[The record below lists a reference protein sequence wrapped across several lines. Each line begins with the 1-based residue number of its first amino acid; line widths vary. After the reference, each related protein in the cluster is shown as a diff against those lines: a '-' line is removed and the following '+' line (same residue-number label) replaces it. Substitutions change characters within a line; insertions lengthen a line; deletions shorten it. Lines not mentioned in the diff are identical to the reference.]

1 MTRWLQS
8 LVGRLAVATVLVGF
22 VVAIVG
28 AFVVRRIGE
37 ETFRSEVEREH
48 RGVAERL
55 AAVFDARVESLGDS
69 LRLLTTRA
77 EVAELQPDSAELSV
91 ALRATDIFDA
101 MTLYGTDGEPIVGVA
116 STEVVSVS
124 ELPSRTDLN
133 TLVSPGSVTVRVV
146 GNGFPEFEVLAPV
159 ENPPGALVGALVGH
173 APVELVAQ
181 GLQARFLGPTAEVVL
196 VRHDGRIL
204 AHPERD
210 RVLEG
215 QEYPLGDVFS
225 GNERVA
231 SRSTPDGD
239 VLAAVAASNTAE
251 ASVVVEQEEGEAL
264 ARVGDQLAEL
274 TVLMLLVVGVIVLAL
289 VVIGTRSVRP
299 LAGLVST
306 VERIGRGDRSARADV
321 TGTRE
326 FRAVAEEINR
336 MADALDARMRE
347 LEATQRD
354 LATAVARFRTAF
366 SQAPV
371 GIALADAEGRYQQ
384 VNPAFCALLARP
396 EHELVGMSWRDI
408 TYPDDVR
415 DSERVLDAAVRSGDR
430 AYHIEKRYV
439 RGDGQPIWV
448 LLSVAVVRDGDA
460 HTFIAHLQDT
470 TAQRKASE
478 EREAMYE
485 QLAAAEQRAR
495 AIINSAPDATLVV
508 DAEGTITFANPRVA
522 ATFGY
527 EPGELLGQS
536 VEVLLPQRFR
546 ERHVSHR
553 RGYVDAPRARPMGAG
568 FELVGLR
575 RDGSET
581 PVEVSLSPL
590 ETDEGYQ
597 VVAAVRDMTER
608 REAAQ
613 TALALEQM
621 EARQRQA
628 MELNDNI
635 VQGLT
640 VAKWAFERERLVE
653 AGQAVERTL
662 VAAQELIQA
671 MLREASAMDIRPGDL
686 VRERPAG
693 LN

>member
-1 MTRWLQS
+1 MTRWSQS
-8 LVGRLAVATVLVGF
+8 LVGRLVAGTVLVGL
-22 VVAIVG
+22 VVAVG
-28 AFVVRRIGE
+28 GALIVRRIAE
-37 ETFRSEVEREH
+37 DALRSEVEREH

-55 AAVFDARVESLGDS
+55 AAVFDSRVGSLGDS
-69 LRLLTTRA
+69 LRLLGTRGDLA
-77 EVAELQPDSAELSV
+77 ALQPDPAELAV
-91 ALRATDIFDA
+91 ALRATDSFDA
-101 MTLYGTDGEPIVGVA
+101 IALYGIDGQPVAGVS
-116 STEVVSVS
+116 STRVLSLSDV
-124 ELPSRTDLN
+124 PSRPELSA
-133 TLVSPGSVTVRVV
+133 LVSPGSVAVRVV
-146 GNGFPEFEVLAPV
+146 GDGFPELEVLAPV
-159 ENPPGALVGALVGH
+159 ENPPGTVVGAVVAT
-173 APVELVAQ
+173 APVEIIAQ
-181 GLQARFLGPTAEVVL
+181 GLQARFLGPSAQVVL
-196 VRHDGRIL
+196 VRDDGKIL

-225 GNERVA
+225 DGERVA
-231 SRSTPDGD
+231 SRRSPDGD
-239 VLAAVAASNTAE
+239 SLAAVAPSNAAD

-274 TVLMLLVVGVIVLAL
+274 TVLMVLVVGVIVLAL
-289 VVIGTRSVRP
+289 VVIGTRSLRP

-306 VERIGRGDRSARADV
+306 MERIGRGDRSARADV

-326 FRAVAEEINR
+326 FRAVAEEINH

-354 LATAVARFRTAF
+354 LAAAEARFRTAF

-371 GIALADAEGRYQQ
+371 GVALADADGRYQQ
-384 VNPAFCALLARP
+384 VNPAFCKLLARS
-396 EHELVGMSWRDI
+396 EHELLGMTWRDI
-408 TYPDDVR
+408 THPDDVR

-430 AYHIEKRYV
+430 AYHIEKRYLK
-439 RGDGQPIWV
+439 GDREPVWV
-448 LLSVAVVRDGDA
+448 LLSVAVVRDGDT
-460 HTFIAHLQDT
+460 HSFIAHVQDT
-470 TAQRKASE
+470 TAHRQATE

-485 QLAAAEQRAR
+485 QIVAAEQRAR
-495 AIINSAPDATLVV
+495 AIIDAAPDATLVV
-508 DAEGTITFANPRVA
+508 DADGAITFANPRVA

-527 EPGELLGQS
+527 QSGELLGKGI
-536 VEVLLPQRFR
+536 EVLLPQRFR

-553 RGYVDAPRARPMGAG
+553 EGYVDSPRARPMGAEL
-568 FELVGLR
+568 ELVGLH
-575 RDGSET
+575 RDGSEF

-590 ETDEGYQ
+590 TTDEGYQ

-640 VAKWAFERERLVE
+640 VAKWAFERERLSE
-653 AGQAVERTL
+653 AGEAIERTL
-662 VAAQELIQA
+662 IAAQELIQA